1 MANSKYEYVK
11 LFEKENYLL
20 PDTYIIIRVDGKGFH
35 KFSQFYEFEKP
46 NDLKALQVMNLAA
59 EKLMSKYSD
68 VMLAYGDSDEYSFC
82 CVRTVNCM
90 KDGNETHYLIF
101 ITNVNLLYVF
111 LAAILS

>member
-1 MANSKYEYVK
+1 MNTSSYLKK
-11 LFEKENYLL
+11 NYLL